1 MDYQVPEV
9 EIYGFVAGVVEK
21 KELIRILV
29 DELSDEMSRDM
40 MAHAAATWVSVRRET
55 KEYSLLSVRQVVSEK
70 VQLPQ
75 ETKLELRGYELLLNT
90 GTPLLVRF
98 GQGLFW
104 IDRRSMVV
112 CYKEEILAWFPYLI
126 DKLLPGTLM
135 QWREKRASVEKELLI
150 QLRLA
155 ALERM
160 YKEAVK

>member
-1 MDYQVPEV
+1 MY
-9 EIYGFVAGVVEK
+9 
-21 KELIRILV
+21 
-29 DELSDEMSRDM
+29 RDM
-40 MAHAAATWVSVRRET
+40 VAHAAATWDSVRRET

-75 ETKLELRGYELLLNT
+75 GTKLELRGYELLLNT
-90 GTPLLVRF
+90 GTPLSVRF

-104 IDRRSMVV
+104 IGQRSMVV

-126 DKLLPGTLM
+126 DNLLPGALM
-135 QWREKRASVEKELLI
+135 KWREKRASVEKELLI
-150 QLRLA
+150 QQRLE

>member
-1 MDYQVPEV
+1 M
-9 EIYGFVAGVVEK
+9 EK

-29 DELSDEMSRDM
+29 DELSDEMYRDM
-40 MAHAAATWVSVRRET
+40 VAHAAATWDSVRRET

-75 ETKLELRGYELLLNT
+75 GTKLELRGYELLLNT
-90 GTPLLVRF
+90 GTPLSVRF

-104 IDRRSMVV
+104 IGRRSMVV

-150 QLRLA
+150 QQRLE
-155 ALERM
+155 ALDKM

>member
-1 MDYQVPEV
+1 M
-9 EIYGFVAGVVEK
+9 EK
-21 KELIRILV
+21 KTLIRILV
-29 DELSDEMSRDM
+29 DELSDEMYRDM
-40 MAHAAATWVSVRRET
+40 VAHAAATWDSVRRVT

-75 ETKLELRGYELLLNT
+75 RTKLELRGYELLLNT
-90 GTPLLVRF
+90 GTPLSVRF

-104 IDRRSMVV
+104 IGQRSMVV

-126 DKLLPGTLM
+126 DNLLPGALM
-135 QWREKRASVEKELLI
+135 KWREKRASVEKELLI
-150 QLRLA
+150 QQRLE

>member
-1 MDYQVPEV
+1 M
-9 EIYGFVAGVVEK
+9 
-21 KELIRILV
+21 
-29 DELSDEMSRDM
+29 
-40 MAHAAATWVSVRRET
+40 
-55 KEYSLLSVRQVVSEK
+55 VSEK

-75 ETKLELRGYELLLNT
+75 GTKLELRGYELLLNT
-90 GTPLLVRF
+90 GTPLSVRF

-104 IDRRSMVV
+104 IGRRSMVV

-150 QLRLA
+150 QQRLE
-155 ALERM
+155 ALEKM